1 MQKPSFSESTS
12 ENHVSFRGQHLRDIR
27 REERAIAPACV
38 CGNLGSVPH
47 VLDPDNPLPPPCS
60 GCDPYQTTLGRC
72 PCELGT
78 ALRGP
83 SGHPDFHRKEER
95 SEMIRQRPHGGG
107 LGLGWDLV
115 PRLSYEG
122 FTASISPATGSVGCG
137 RGDGMPV
144 SAFRFPQTGCASHPV
159 SVHRWR
165 EPHLD
170 SKKLTLI
177 SKKETLQCLPEIPAG
192 GGRPPCIHGPRSQPS
207 GGLSVTSAPIWN
219 LLPAE
224 APSAAISFLLFLSE
238 VERLPLH
245 SGHSSRPQFPF
256 QGRNAAH
263 ISRARASGA
272 GLGRGGGGGE
282 GAVLPHH
289 RCWDAGVSGLP
300 PRLTSDP
307 HWTRHPQQ
315 REEGWL

>member
-1 MQKPSFSESTS
+1 MT
-12 ENHVSFRGQHLRDIR
+12 
-27 REERAIAPACV
+27 
-38 CGNLGSVPH
+38 
-47 VLDPDNPLPPPCS
+47 
-60 GCDPYQTTLGRC
+60 
-72 PCELGT
+72 
-78 ALRGP
+78 
-83 SGHPDFHRKEER
+83 
-95 SEMIRQRPHGGG
+95 RQRPHGGG

-159 SVHRWR
+159 SAHRWT
-165 EPHLD
+165 EPRLD
-170 SKKLTLI
+170 SKKLTA
-177 SKKETLQCLPEIPAG
+177 LQCLPETPAG

-224 APSAAISFLLFLSE
+224 APSAAVSFPLFLSGA
-238 VERLPLH
+238 ERLPLH

-263 ISRARASGA
+263 ISRARASRA
-272 GLGRGGGGGE
+272 GLGRGGGGGRC
-282 GAVLPHH
+282 GPATSQVLGRRGVRTPTASDIGPPLDTPPSAVGGGL
-289 RCWDAGVSGLP
+289 AVSWGLP
-300 PRLTSDP
+300 DGAGASSAPAGPAPFGPLQAVSRRLPASGPPPPTSSL
-307 HWTRHPQQ
+307 
-315 REEGWL
+315 GAWLTA